1 MLNCC
6 CQTRM
11 KQRLLR
17 VSVLFDAPN
26 ETGRHCMLGS
36 GDVEFLLSNSYE
48 AAVASRIGFV

>member
-6 CQTRM
+6 CQARV

-26 ETGRHCMLGS
+26 EDR
-36 GDVEFLLSNSYE
+36 E
-48 AAVASRIGFV
+48 ALHARVG

>member
-26 ETGRHCMLGS
+26 
-36 GDVEFLLSNSYE
+36 GDGE
-48 AAVASRIGFV
+48 ALHAP